1 MKFAAIDIGSN
12 AIRLLFYNVFEDGP
26 EPTFRKVSLTR
37 LPIRLGED
45 VFANGHISESKIQK
59 LTKSMC
65 AFRNLMEV
73 HEVLAYK
80 AYATSA
86 MREADNGLEVIQRIY
101 TATGIEIHIID
112 GNTEANVIHS
122 NRITEKFDVRCGY
135 LYIDVGGGSTEISFF
150 GEGAFPFS
158 ASYKLGTVRMLAGS
172 ENREEWQRLKDDIR
186 KIRKKWKG
194 EIIAIGSGGNINRIF
209 KMSGLKDGKPLSVKK
224 LKELHELI
232 AGMTYDERT
241 HILGLNTD
249 RADVIVPAG
258 EIYLF
263 VCKQADIRTMMV
275 PKIGLSDGIIKELYR
290 EHKARLAGKKS

>member
-26 EPTFRKVSLTR
+26 APAFRKVSLTR

-45 VFANGHISESKIQK
+45 VFAQGRIGENKIQK
-59 LTKSMC
+59 LIKSMI
-65 AFRNLMEV
+65 AFRNLMDV
-73 HEVLAYK
+73 HEVAAYK

-86 MREADNGLEVIQRIY
+86 MREADNGLEVIQRVY
-101 TATGIEIHIID
+101 TATGIEINIID
-112 GNTEANVIHS
+112 GNTEASVIHS
-122 NRITEKFDVRCGY
+122 NRISEKFDGKNGY

-150 GEGAFPFS
+150 GEGILPFS
-158 ASYKLGTVRMLAGS
+158 GSYKLGTVRILAGS
-172 ENREEWQRLKDDIR
+172 ENKDEWQRLKDDIR

-194 EIIAIGSGGNINRIF
+194 EIIGIGSGGNINRIF
-209 KMSGLKDGKPLSVKK
+209 KMSGLKEGKPMSVKR
-224 LKELHELI
+224 LKELHEQI
-232 AGMTYDERT
+232 SGMTYDERT

-263 VCKQADIRTMMV
+263 VCKQADIKTMMV

-290 EHKARLAGKKS
+290 EYLTRSASAN